1 MWFLNLS
8 EKMFLI
14 WLKNLTS
21 LICSF
26 LVLLLW
32 IFPRIIETSKI
43 MEEYEI
49 IYSLK
54 EALLLEE
61 RLYLDGRVFN
71 LFIFNWRTIALQYCV
86 GFCHTSKHESPIGI
100 HMSPPSW
107 TSLPSPTPSHPSS
120 LLQSPA
126 LSSLRHAADAHR
138 VSVLSMVVCVFPGYS
153 VHCLPHAH
161 TMSMICSLCLHLHCC
176 PPSRFMSTSHLFHI
190 YVLICDFC
198 LSLSDL
204 LHPI

>member
-1 MWFLNLS
+1 MMLMWFLNLS

-21 LICSF
+21 LIHSF

-71 LFIFNWRTIALQYCV
+71 LFIFN
-86 GFCHTSKHESPIGI
+86 
-100 HMSPPSW
+100 
-107 TSLPSPTPSHPSS
+107 
-120 LLQSPA
+120 
-126 LSSLRHAADAHR
+126 
-138 VSVLSMVVCVFPGYS
+138 
-153 VHCLPHAH
+153 
-161 TMSMICSLCLHLHCC
+161 
-176 PPSRFMSTSHLFHI
+176 
-190 YVLICDFC
+190 
-198 LSLSDL
+198 
-204 LHPI
+204 

>member
-1 MWFLNLS
+1 MMLMWFLNLS

-21 LICSF
+21 LIRSF

-71 LFIFNWRTIALQYCV
+71 LFIFN
-86 GFCHTSKHESPIGI
+86 
-100 HMSPPSW
+100 
-107 TSLPSPTPSHPSS
+107 
-120 LLQSPA
+120 
-126 LSSLRHAADAHR
+126 
-138 VSVLSMVVCVFPGYS
+138 
-153 VHCLPHAH
+153 
-161 TMSMICSLCLHLHCC
+161 
-176 PPSRFMSTSHLFHI
+176 
-190 YVLICDFC
+190 
-198 LSLSDL
+198 
-204 LHPI
+204 

>member
-1 MWFLNLS
+1 MMLMWFLNLS

-71 LFIFNWRTIALQYCV
+71 LFIFN
-86 GFCHTSKHESPIGI
+86 
-100 HMSPPSW
+100 
-107 TSLPSPTPSHPSS
+107 
-120 LLQSPA
+120 
-126 LSSLRHAADAHR
+126 
-138 VSVLSMVVCVFPGYS
+138 
-153 VHCLPHAH
+153 
-161 TMSMICSLCLHLHCC
+161 
-176 PPSRFMSTSHLFHI
+176 
-190 YVLICDFC
+190 
-198 LSLSDL
+198 
-204 LHPI
+204 

>member
-1 MWFLNLS
+1 MMLMWFLNLS

-21 LICSF
+21 LIHSF

-32 IFPRIIETSKI
+32 IFPRIIEISKI

-71 LFIFNWRTIALQYCV
+71 LFIFN
-86 GFCHTSKHESPIGI
+86 
-100 HMSPPSW
+100 
-107 TSLPSPTPSHPSS
+107 
-120 LLQSPA
+120 
-126 LSSLRHAADAHR
+126 
-138 VSVLSMVVCVFPGYS
+138 
-153 VHCLPHAH
+153 
-161 TMSMICSLCLHLHCC
+161 
-176 PPSRFMSTSHLFHI
+176 
-190 YVLICDFC
+190 
-198 LSLSDL
+198 
-204 LHPI
+204 